1 MEVSNNMKEIV
12 AQLSNREKKL
22 LYFLVCFLIVVGGW
36 FLVISPALDK
46 NSKLNVEYQ
55 SVLIQNTTK
64 QTELSQYLNA
74 QDELKIKEDNLNQL
88 IEKYNPI
95 LSNEKIDKLLTSTF
109 LSQGL
114 TPISMT
120 ISDATPVKANS
131 SSENKKNSES
141 DKKTEDSNKTKQL
154 SSDYVYQVKVN
165 VSVSGSLTQ
174 IANTIEAIQ
183 KMKGIEV
190 YKFNYNK
197 SNDLSKSDAATLEI
211 SVYMAK

>member
-1 MEVSNNMKEIV
+1 M
-12 AQLSNREKKL
+12 
-22 LYFLVCFLIVVGGW
+22 
-36 FLVISPALDK
+36 
-46 NSKLNVEYQ
+46 
-55 SVLIQNTTK
+55 
-64 QTELSQYLNA
+64 
-74 QDELKIKEDNLNQL
+74 NQL

-211 SVYMAK
+211 SVYMAKK

>member
-120 ISDATPVKANS
+120 ISS
-131 SSENKKNSES
+131 
-141 DKKTEDSNKTKQL
+141 
-154 SSDYVYQVKVN
+154 
-165 VSVSGSLTQ
+165 
-174 IANTIEAIQ
+174 IADIIEFMEI
-183 KMKGIEV
+183 IDFSPHIISC
-190 YKFNYNK
+190 YKRTRFI
-197 SNDLSKSDAATLEI
+197 SSKSYRNIICQSFFRPINHAF
-211 SVYMAK
+211 